1 MSGLK
6 RAVLSCLKDEK
17 TAKKDKFQI
26 AYMLFN
32 SEDIVKIQ
40 EARAA
45 PEKMIPSVRNYND
58 KEIDFLITLVPEA
71 AVDTAPKII
80 RSR

>member
-6 RAVLSCLKDEK
+6 RAVPSCLKDEK
-17 TAKKDKFQI
+17 TAKKRQI
-26 AYMLFN
+26 SNCLYA
-32 SEDIVKIQ
+32 EDIVKIQ
-40 EARAA
+40 EVRAA
-45 PEKMIPSVRNYND
+45 HEKMIPSVRNYND
-58 KEIDFLITLVPEA
+58 KEIDFLITLILEA